1 MYNKRVLIF
10 ILFYFIV
17 IFNEA
22 IFLALEMIFFLVYHL
37 LFYLCFTGVFIVFF
51 FSGLCFHVF
60 ICLVLLGGWAPIL

>member
-22 IFLALEMIFFLVYHL
+22 IFLALEMIFF
-37 LFYLCFTGVFIVFF
+37 
-51 FSGLCFHVF
+51 
-60 ICLVLLGGWAPIL
+60 